1 MRVIMRR
8 FLVLFLSLWCVMHAG
23 AAVQI
28 VEFCPDP
35 HSYEDADEYLVLS
48 GTGSLDG
55 ITISDG
61 EGGFRFPPGT
71 RINGLLT
78 IARSGTAFKQSHG
91 EYPDF
96 EWLDYS
102 PLVPNVING
111 DPLRLANSK
120 DALMLY
126 ENGIL
131 VQKVAWPDD
140 VKPREGQIHYLE
152 KGVWDPRPLMIGQS
166 RFSPAVFRNVSITTF
181 VSPDCSS
188 EIFSYAVNQ
197 ASDEVLLNVYE
208 FSSPVIADTLITA
221 QAREV
226 DIKIV
231 VEGGPVGGISPEG
244 KEVIRKLTD
253 SGIPVYMMVSRKGE
267 PAPYR
272 YDHAKYMVIDRRAIL
287 LTSENF
293 KYSGFPPQG
302 MTGNRGWGVYLEDPE
317 LAQYFSMV
325 YMTDYSG
332 KSMTAY
338 NGSAGNPE
346 SIPSGKYTVEFPPGY
361 FTGATVRPVIA
372 PDTSN
377 QITEM
382 INSAERSIEIE
393 QAYITNETAYSLNPY
408 LSAAINAS
416 RRGVHVR
423 VLLDSYWYNIE
434 DEKDNDEMVALINRI
449 GASEHVPLEARCADL
464 QMNQII
470 QIHNK
475 GLIVDDSRV
484 LVSSINWNSNSPNF
498 NREAGVIIDHPG
510 VAHYFL
516 DVFEDDWNPT
526 VKSPGIKTDYLKI
539 AVVAVVLV
547 LLLLIYYRRQ
557 RA

>member
-1 MRVIMRR
+1 MRR
-8 FLVLFLSLWCVMHAG
+8 FLVLFLFLWCVMHAG

-28 VEFCPDP
+28 IEFCPDP
-35 HSYEDADEYLVLS
+35 HSYEDADEYLILS

-91 EYPDF
+91 IYPDF

-102 PLVPNVING
+102 QLVPDVIKG
-111 DPLRLANSK
+111 DTLRLANSK

-131 VQKVAWPDD
+131 LQKVAWPED
-140 VKPREGQIHYLE
+140 VKPREGQIHYLD

-166 RFSPAVFRNVSITTF
+166 RFSPAVFHNVSIITF
-181 VSPDCSS
+181 VSPDCSN

-197 ASDEVLLNVYE
+197 ASDELLLNVYE
-208 FSSPVIADTLITA
+208 FSSPLMADTLITA
-221 QAREV
+221 HAREV
-226 DIKIV
+226 DVKVV

-244 KEVIRKLTD
+244 KEAIRKLTD
-253 SGIPVYMMVSRKGE
+253 NGIPVSMMISRRGE

-272 YDHAKYMVIDRRAIL
+272 YDHAKYIVIDRRAIL

-293 KYSGFPPQG
+293 KYSGFPPAG
-302 MTGNRGWGVYLEDPE
+302 MTGNRGWGVYLEDPG
-317 LAQYFSMV
+317 LAEYFSIV
-325 YMTDYSG
+325 YLTDYSG

-338 NGSAGNPE
+338 NGSAGTPE
-346 SIPSGKYTVEFPPGY
+346 SMPSGKYTVEFQPGY
-361 FTGATVRPVIA
+361 FTGATVRPVIS

-377 QITEM
+377 QITEL

-393 QAYITNETAYSLNPY
+393 QAYITNETTNSLNPY

-434 DEKDNDEMVALINRI
+434 DETDNDEMVALINRI
-449 GASEHVPLEARCADL
+449 GSYEHIPLEARCADL
-464 QMNQII
+464 STNDIDK
-470 QIHNK
+470 IHNK
-475 GLIVDDSRV
+475 GVIVDDQYV

-510 VAHYFL
+510 VARYFL
-516 DVFEDDWNPT
+516 DVFEDDWNSMA
-526 VKSPGIKTDYLKI
+526 KSPAVKTDYLKLA
-539 AVVAVVLV
+539 AVGVVLV
-547 LLLLIYYRRQ
+547 ILILLYYHRQ
-557 RA
+557 KV

>member
-1 MRVIMRR
+1 MRR
-8 FLVLFLSLWCVMHAG
+8 FLVFFLILWCVMHAG

-28 VEFCPDP
+28 IEFCPDP

-55 ITISDG
+55 FTISDG

-71 RINGLLT
+71 RINGMLT

-91 EYPDF
+91 IYPDF

-102 PLVPNVING
+102 QLVPDVIKG
-111 DPLRLANSK
+111 DTLRLANSN

-131 VQKVAWPDD
+131 VQNVAWPED
-140 VKPREGQIHYLE
+140 VKPREGQIHFLE
-152 KGVWDPRPLMIGQS
+152 KGVWDLRPLMIGQS
-166 RFSPAVFRNVSITTF
+166 RLSPAVFRNVSITTF
-181 VSPDCSS
+181 VSPDSSS

-208 FSSPVIADTLITA
+208 FSSPLMADTLITA
-221 QAREV
+221 HARGV
-226 DIKIV
+226 DVKVI

-244 KEVIRKLTD
+244 KEAIRMLND
-253 SGIPVYMMVSRKGE
+253 SGIPVSIMVSRKGE

-293 KYSGFPPQG
+293 KYSGFPPAG
-302 MTGNRGWGVYLEDPE
+302 MTGNRGWGVYLEDPR
-317 LAQYFSMV
+317 LAEYFSIV
-325 YMTDYSG
+325 YLTDYSG

-338 NGSAGNPE
+338 NGSAGTPE
-346 SIPSGKYTVEFPPGY
+346 PMPSRKYTVEFQPGY
-361 FTGATVRPVIA
+361 FTGATVRPVIS
-372 PDTSN
+372 PDTSS

-393 QAYITNETAYSLNPY
+393 QAYITNETTYSLNPY

-434 DEKDNDEMVALINRI
+434 DEMDNDEMVALINRI
-449 GASEHVPLEARCADL
+449 GSCEHIPLEARCADL
-464 QMNQII
+464 STNEIDK
-470 QIHNK
+470 IHNK
-475 GLIVDDSRV
+475 GVIVDDRYV

-510 VAHYFL
+510 VARYFL
-516 DVFEDDWNPT
+516 DVFEDDWNSM
-526 VKSPGIKTDYLKI
+526 VKSPGVKTDYLKI
-539 AVVAVVLV
+539 AAVGVVLV
-547 LLLLIYYRRQ
+547 ILILLYYHRQ
-557 RA
+557 KV